1 MRILE
6 NTAAKTKP
14 QTFHELAEPTDQQP
28 DEVADRR
35 RSAYGQLVDF
45 HAFKADYWPH
55 FSQTLTKN
63 LPVHLVFA
71 EIMGVIKGSSSSRK
85 SLEPLRREDYLAQ
98 SCRLAPTFVLEAER
112 SRVYDVFK
120 MYEKKKSEL
129 DGVDYVDRVINLLR
143 ALQQDPSL
151 KQLLQY
157 GFDEVYIDEI
167 QDQRCLDIE
176 LLLNIIKDCRGFHF
190 AGDTAQAISQ
200 DSTFRFS
207 DIKALFFSH
216 FAQAGVATNQP
227 ELARPEMFLLAK
239 NYRSHEGI
247 LALASLIMSMIWK
260 GFPETVDKLE
270 PEIGH
275 LNGPKPVL
283 FCGIDS
289 EILRSRHVGRGAVP
303 EGAGDFGAEQ
313 VILVRD
319 TRMKASLREEI
330 GDVATILTILE
341 SKGMEFEDVMLWNF
355 FSECPDQAGIRSLEI
370 LAKNTGNFNSRK
382 YSAMCSE
389 LKHLYVAITRA
400 RVQFFIMESSRSTAT
415 TILKFLANHNSE
427 SLVHV
432 TSPDQEDFGM
442 RLEMLRPGTSLDP
455 RQWSRR
461 GAEFMHRAQYK
472 DAIRCFRKAQDICGE
487 TTAQGH
493 QQEEEARRCNAEKN
507 IEGFIQNL
515 DLALDCFTKENL
527 VNDRA
532 RVLVALGK
540 PQDAAEILFQ
550 DKKYSKAASLF
561 MDAGLSS
568 KAIDCHHL
576 AGECSEAAAILN
588 KERNYDRLV
597 SYLDEN
603 RGSIPASTLQGYSLL
618 CKLLLKQ
625 NKTSTE
631 YRKYAV
637 RLLGSSTE
645 QEKCFLEYGMSDE
658 LADLYASQLRYKD
671 LFHFH
676 SRNGRLEQALSLAT
690 THNLL
695 QSSDDGLEPEVLN
708 LLDYVW
714 MGYLEKH
721 ILRSAAP
728 LNLQSKYLT
737 PNVALRAKQWEAINT
752 LYSLNGI
759 VAGHDIATMESTV
772 PKTVLCLRKILNTGS
787 ITRATKLDD
796 LPLEMMQE
804 VVMFVRALTL
814 DKNGDAL
821 KTVYL
826 LTGLWKPRD
835 GKGRFIVLPWSPIR
849 HVLAHVDLTDPS
861 GAVIEEV
868 LDRLV
873 TAILTLDTKA
883 KILWKEKWLIRCIP
897 FMTFGC
903 SRMRNGQECHR
914 LHQHVHA
921 DDCERLLG
929 DLLRINSVFCDLAVL
944 HYRRSLNEDFRGKY
958 LGIKRHWM
966 ERLSREL
973 IYLSSVEQQTGAI
986 MRSQTELFCNQRFV
1000 AVSYYLEVLLY
1011 YRLNFEW
1018 NKRSN
1023 FTALVEHLQLA
1034 EAFGSRVQHRHFRA
1048 LSQRLC
1054 DDQRQLLQRHLN
1066 LLCALKENVGGSNVS
1081 IFQNHLN
1088 TFLMNLDNIDV
1099 AGLSTFHA
1107 LTAVFEYLASHL
1119 ILRLCTIACVVP
1131 NSWIDLHIESTSK
1144 PMHSP
1149 KPLQG
1154 DDKYRVQECLVHLG
1168 KSFCGVLSRMNL
1180 AAQPRDFLVCS
1191 GNSHSLLL
1199 LRHRNAELVAI
1210 LLVNLA
1216 ATSPQLPKNFN
1227 ELWFQAQQVRFS
1239 DIDLSPQSLT
1249 LLNQV
1254 FELDFVRASHLRC
1267 RNHGDLAQILAPSLA
1282 KYNQK
1287 NSLVVVVKDRSKGP
1301 VFSNLEGQPGVKT
1314 VPFDHL
1320 FPPAPTSIVTETPP
1334 DQNAHTATPVNAEE
1348 ERTHDQ
1354 YSTAET
1360 EDVIKIQRRWRSV
1373 SLKIKKRRSY
1383 VPIPECRALARFFN
1397 LCPIILT
1404 GTKDN
1409 QKAIRKLLLS
1419 QTVALSLRLDA
1430 AKALLTKLQEDTMTL
1445 IENVVIVEGVDKSVD
1460 DILCRNREVE
1470 SLMGKAER
1478 NISDEVIKD
1487 VVATGDVAVLE
1498 ERMDQDVRGAVVE
1511 AEQMMEETRQMIEA
1525 VLRSCTQEE
1534 GVV

>member
-6 NTAAKTKP
+6 NTAAKTKS
-14 QTFHELAEPTDQQP
+14 QKFHELAEPTDQRS
-28 DEVADRR
+28 DEVTNRR

-55 FSQTLTKN
+55 FSHALTKN

-71 EIMGVIKGSSSSRK
+71 EIMGVIKGSTSSRE
-85 SLEPLRREDYLAQ
+85 SLEPLRREEYLAQ

-151 KQLLQY
+151 KQLLRY

-176 LLLNIIKDCRGFHF
+176 LLLSFVKDCRGFHF

-200 DSTFRFS
+200 DSTFRFA
-207 DIKALFFSH
+207 DIKALFHDH
-216 FAQAGVATNQP
+216 FVHASAVTNQAEIAHP
-227 ELARPEMFLLAK
+227 AMFTLSK
-239 NYRSHEGI
+239 NYRSHQGI
-247 LALASLIMSMIWK
+247 LALASLIMGMIWK

-289 EILRSRHVGRGAVP
+289 EILRSRHVGEAAVP
-303 EGAGDFGAEQ
+303 EGAGEFGAEQ

-319 TRMKASLREEI
+319 TRMKASLREQI
-330 GDVATILTILE
+330 GDVALILTILE
-341 SKGMEFEDVMLWNF
+341 SKGMEFEDVILWNF

-370 LAKNTGNFNSRK
+370 LAKDPGSFNSRK
-382 YSAMCSE
+382 YSGMCSE

-400 RVQFFIMESSRSTAT
+400 RVQLFIMESSGATAT
-415 TILKFLANHNSE
+415 TILKFLANQTPG

-432 TSPDQEDFGM
+432 TSPNQEDFAM

-461 GAEFMHRAQYK
+461 GVEFMHRAQYK

-487 TTAQGH
+487 TIAQGH
-493 QQEEEARRCNAEKN
+493 QQEEEARRCNAENN

-515 DLALDCFTKENL
+515 TLALDYFTRVNL
-527 VNDRA
+527 VNDAA

-561 MDAGLSS
+561 LDAGLSS

-588 KERNYDRLV
+588 KERSYDRLV
-597 SYLDEN
+597 QYLDEN

-625 NKTSTE
+625 SKTSTE
-631 YRKYAV
+631 YRKYAI

-676 SRNGRLEQALSLAT
+676 SRNGQLEQALSLAT
-690 THNLL
+690 TQNLL
-695 QSSDDGLEPEVLN
+695 QSSDDGLEPEVLT

-714 MGYLEKH
+714 MGHLEKNRLH
-721 ILRSAAP
+721 SAAP
-728 LNLQSKYLT
+728 LDLPSRYLT
-737 PNVALRAKQWEAINT
+737 PNVALRVKQWEAINT
-752 LYSLNGI
+752 LYSLDGFI
-759 VAGHDIATMESTV
+759 AGDHIASIDSTV
-772 PKTVLCLRKILNTGS
+772 PKTVLCLRKILNTTP

-804 VVMFVRALTL
+804 VVIFVRALTL

-826 LTGLWKPRD
+826 LTGLWKPID

-849 HVLAHVDLTDPS
+849 QILAHVDLTDPS
-861 GAVIEEV
+861 GAVIKEV

-873 TAILTLDTKA
+873 SAILALDTKA
-883 KILWKEKWLIRCIP
+883 RILWKEKWPIRCIP

-903 SRMRNGQECHR
+903 SGMRNGQECHR
-914 LHQHVHA
+914 LHQHVNA

-944 HYRRSLNEDFRGKY
+944 YYRRSLNEAFREKY
-958 LGIKRHWM
+958 LGVKRYWM

-1000 AVSYYLEVLLY
+1000 TVSYYLEVLLY
-1011 YRLNFEW
+1011 YRLNSEW
-1018 NKRSN
+1018 NQRSN
-1023 FTALVEHLQLA
+1023 FTALIEHLQLA
-1034 EAFGSRVQHRHFRA
+1034 EAFGPRVYHRHFRA
-1048 LSQRLC
+1048 LSQRLW
-1054 DDQRQLLQRHLN
+1054 DHQRNLLQHHLN
-1066 LLCALKENVGGSNVS
+1066 LLWALKENVGRWDISF
-1081 IFQNHLN
+1081 FQNHLN
-1088 TFLMNLDNIDV
+1088 TFLMNLDNIEIS
-1099 AGLSTFHA
+1099 AFSTFHA
-1107 LTAVFEYLASHL
+1107 LTAVLEYLASHL
-1119 ILRLCTIACVVP
+1119 ILRLCTIACVIP
-1131 NSWIDLHIESTSK
+1131 NSWIDLHIKSTSK
-1144 PMHSP
+1144 TMHSP
-1149 KPLQG
+1149 EPLQG
-1154 DDKYRVQECLVHLG
+1154 DDKYRVQGCLVQLA
-1168 KSFCGVLSRMNL
+1168 KNFCHILSRMNL

-1191 GNSHSLLL
+1191 GNTHPSLL

-1216 ATSPQLPKNFN
+1216 SQLPNGFN
-1227 ELWFQAQQVRFS
+1227 DLWLQAQQVR
-1239 DIDLSPQSLT
+1239 ILENDLSPQSLT
-1249 LLNQV
+1249 LLRQV
-1254 FELDFVRASHLRC
+1254 FELDFVRASHLKC
-1267 RNHGDLAQILAPSLA
+1267 RYPVDLEQKLAPTLA
-1282 KYNQK
+1282 KHNGK
-1287 NSLVVVVKDRSKGP
+1287 NALVVVVKDRKKGP
-1301 VFSNLEGQPGVKT
+1301 IFSNLEGQPGVKT

-1320 FPPAPTSIVTETPP
+1320 FPPAPTSTVTQTPTG
-1334 DQNAHTATPVNAEE
+1334 QNAHTTPPANAEE
-1348 ERTHDQ
+1348 GTHNQ
-1354 YSTAET
+1354 YSAAET
-1360 EDVIKIQRRWRSV
+1360 EAMIKIQQLGRSV

-1383 VPIPECRALARFFN
+1383 IPIPECRALARFFN
-1397 LCPIILT
+1397 LCPTIPT
-1404 GTKDN
+1404 VPKAN

-1419 QTVALSLRLDA
+1419 QAVALSLRLDA
-1430 AKALLTKLQEDTMTL
+1430 AKAQLAKVQEDTMTL
-1445 IENVVIVEGVDKSVD
+1445 IENVLIVEGVDKSVD

-1478 NISDEVIKD
+1478 NLSDQVIKD
-1487 VVATGDVAVLE
+1487 MVATGDLVALE
-1498 ERMDQDVRGAVVE
+1498 KTMKEDVRGAIVE
-1511 AEQMMEETRQMIEA
+1511 AERLMSETGEMIEA
-1525 VLRSCTQEE
+1525 VSRKCTQE